1 MKKLITALLCVCILL
16 GVYGCAAKPA
26 TEDPAAQAKPTQ
38 TEQTPAADA
47 QTLETSVQDETVDPF
62 GGYDTPITLT
72 TIVAQTLTTSCPEGV
87 TLDDNPWKTLWN
99 SKGIDVQYTSVAA
112 DFEDMPTKINLAIT
126 AGEFP
131 DFASVSYATYKE
143 LLEADM
149 LTDMTDIFE
158 QYASDDLKKLMYA
171 DGGVMASNVTKDGR
185 LYGLV
190 QPADYLDKGGV
201 VAIRTDWLQELGLSE
216 PKSMADVWDIAAAFK
231 ENNMG
236 GTCTIGLGATK
247 EISDMLAMKYLINA
261 EGGLVSTWLEQD
273 GELVYSLIQPE
284 MKTALL
290 SLPLALSTVLVFWSP
305 VNKNSWIN
313 GVFLL
318 IMILAYYLSITA
330 YCTPYNALIP
340 ELGHTQQERL
350 NISTVISFT
359 FIAGTAVAYLAPT
372 IWGMFIPAFG
382 RVGAIRMTFTL
393 MAAVAFICMLV
404 PVFCIREKD
413 YVDTVPAKESAFGS
427 LTATFKNGEF
437 RKFVASDIFYWIAL
451 TMFQTGLPF
460 FVTSLL
466 KLPETMTTLYF
477 VGMTALS
484 LVFYIPV
491 NKLTPKL
498 GKKKMIL
505 FAFAVFSFAYFY
517 TGFMGKISFIPAS
530 VQGLILTVVAALPM
544 AIFGIL
550 PQAVVADIS
559 QSDSITS
566 GSNREGM
573 FYAARTFA
581 FKLGQSISML
591 IFTAVSTIG
600 AAEGTGYRVAAF
612 GAAVFCCIGGI
623 ILVFYNE
630 KKINGIINRHQ

>member
-1 MKKLITALLCVCILL
+1 MKKRFKKLTSIILSSLIIFGIIAPGISAATA
-16 GVYGCAAKPA
+16 
-26 TEDPAAQAKPTQ
+26 
-38 TEQTPAADA
+38 
-47 QTLETSVQDETVDPF
+47 TSVGQASATYS
-62 GGYDTPITLT
+62 GY
-72 TIVAQTLTTSCPEGV
+72 TTSTAWIYVDGEIGFC
-87 TLDDNPWKTLWN
+87 
-99 SKGIDVQYTSVAA
+99 IDPPV
-112 DFEDMPTKINLAIT
+112 DFPVN
-126 AGEFP
+126 
-131 DFASVSYATYKE
+131 Y
-143 LLEADM
+143 
-149 LTDMTDIFE
+149 
-158 QYASDDLKKLMYA
+158 QYAESVYDNNGIY
-171 DGGVMASNVTKDGR
+171 NI
-185 LYGLV
+185 LYYG
-190 QPADYLDKGGV
+190 Y
-201 VAIRTDWLQELGLSE
+201 
-216 PKSMADVWDIAAAFK
+216 
-231 ENNMG
+231 
-236 GTCTIGLGATK
+236 
-247 EISDMLAMKYLINA
+247 
-261 EGGLVSTWLEQD
+261 
-273 GELVYSLIQPE
+273 
-284 MKTALL
+284 
-290 SLPLALSTVLVFWSP
+290 
-305 VNKNSWIN
+305 
-313 GVFLL
+313 
-318 IMILAYYLSITA
+318 
-330 YCTPYNALIP
+330 PYN
-340 ELGHTQQERL
+340 G
-350 NISTVISFT
+350 SS
-359 FIAGTAVAYLAPT
+359 
-372 IWGMFIPAFG
+372 
-382 RVGAIRMTFTL
+382 
-393 MAAVAFICMLV
+393 
-404 PVFCIREKD
+404 EKD

-427 LTATFKNGEF
+427 LAATFKNGEF

-505 FAFAVFSFAYFY
+505 FAFAVFSLAYFY
-517 TGFMGKISFIPAS
+517 TGFMGKMSFIPAS

>member
-1 MKKLITALLCVCILL
+1 MKKLTTGKIWQFAAGQFGWAMLSGIISNWLVYFYQPDKTAISQGQTVFIPQGLVVFGIFTIIGGITAFGRIFD
-16 GVYGCAAKPA
+16 AF
-26 TEDPAAQAKPTQ
+26 TDPMIASLS
-38 TEQTPAADA
+38 DRC
-47 QTLETSVQDETVDPF
+47 TSKNGRRIPF
-62 GGYDTPITLT
+62 
-72 TIVAQTLTTSCPEGV
+72 
-87 TLDDNPWKTLWN
+87 
-99 SKGIDVQYTSVAA
+99 
-112 DFEDMPTKINLAIT
+112 
-126 AGEFP
+126 
-131 DFASVSYATYKE
+131 
-143 LLEADM
+143 
-149 LTDMTDIFE
+149 
-158 QYASDDLKKLMYA
+158 LKWA
-171 DGGVMASNVTKDGR
+171 
-185 LYGLV
+185 
-190 QPADYLDKGGV
+190 
-201 VAIRTDWLQELGLSE
+201 
-216 PKSMADVWDIAAAFK
+216 
-231 ENNMG
+231 
-236 GTCTIGLGATK
+236 
-247 EISDMLAMKYLINA
+247 
-261 EGGLVSTWLEQD
+261 
-273 GELVYSLIQPE
+273 
-284 MKTALL
+284 

-305 VNKNSWIN
+305 VNKIAGSMEC
-313 GVFLL
+313 FCL

-350 NISTVISFT
+350 NISTVIS
-359 FIAGTAVAYLAPT
+359 LLLLPELQWR
-372 IWGMFIPAFG
+372 IWHYDMGDVYSCFWQSC
-382 RVGAIRMTFTL
+382 AIRMTFTL

-427 LTATFKNGEF
+427 LAATFKNGEF

-517 TGFMGKISFIPAS
+517 TGFMGKMSFIPAS

>member
-1 MKKLITALLCVCILL
+1 MKKLTTGKIWQFAAGQFGWAMLSGIISNWLVYFYQPDKTAISQGQTVFIPQGLVVFGIFTIIGGITAFGRIFD
-16 GVYGCAAKPA
+16 AF
-26 TEDPAAQAKPTQ
+26 TDPMIASLS
-38 TEQTPAADA
+38 DRC
-47 QTLETSVQDETVDPF
+47 TSKNGRRIPF
-62 GGYDTPITLT
+62 
-72 TIVAQTLTTSCPEGV
+72 
-87 TLDDNPWKTLWN
+87 
-99 SKGIDVQYTSVAA
+99 
-112 DFEDMPTKINLAIT
+112 
-126 AGEFP
+126 
-131 DFASVSYATYKE
+131 
-143 LLEADM
+143 
-149 LTDMTDIFE
+149 
-158 QYASDDLKKLMYA
+158 LKWA
-171 DGGVMASNVTKDGR
+171 
-185 LYGLV
+185 
-190 QPADYLDKGGV
+190 
-201 VAIRTDWLQELGLSE
+201 
-216 PKSMADVWDIAAAFK
+216 
-231 ENNMG
+231 
-236 GTCTIGLGATK
+236 
-247 EISDMLAMKYLINA
+247 
-261 EGGLVSTWLEQD
+261 
-273 GELVYSLIQPE
+273 
-284 MKTALL
+284 

-372 IWGMFIPAFG
+372 IWG
-382 RVGAIRMTFTL
+382 L
-393 MAAVAFICMLV
+393 
-404 PVFCIREKD
+404 
-413 YVDTVPAKESAFGS
+413 
-427 LTATFKNGEF
+427 
-437 RKFVASDIFYWIAL
+437 
-451 TMFQTGLPF
+451 
-460 FVTSLL
+460 
-466 KLPETMTTLYF
+466 
-477 VGMTALS
+477 
-484 LVFYIPV
+484 
-491 NKLTPKL
+491 
-498 GKKKMIL
+498 
-505 FAFAVFSFAYFY
+505 
-517 TGFMGKISFIPAS
+517 FIPAS

-630 KKINGIINRHQ
+630 KKINGIIGGQR